1 MYLYG
6 GSWGWATLS
15 EYWFEKIFGLFWL
28 RIMTPKFPG
37 DLIASPGTLILI
49 SVYPTTVVSATEIK
63 IKVPG
68 DLIASPGTLIL
79 ISVALTTVV
88 GYTLPLME
96 PCASCGI
103 FSPKTVS
110 VKSPV
115 RAITPPGLTEKMLIG
130 NGVGVGVG
138 GRRGGGGGG
147 VGVG

>member
-1 MYLYG
+1 MYLYC

-28 RIMTPKFPG
+28 RIMTPKF
-37 DLIASPGTLILI
+37 
-49 SVYPTTVVSATEIK
+49 
-63 IKVPG
+63 PG

-138 GRRGGGGGG
+138 GRRGGGCGWGGG
-147 VGVG
+147 GWMERVGPCCVPGLIC